1 MNDYINIGKLVS
13 AFGLTGELVLKHALG
28 KKTTF
33 KEGEVLF
40 IEQIKG
46 SYLPYFIQSSKSKTK
61 EETFVKLEGVDT
73 REKALKLIQKNIW
86 MQQNDFRKLV
96 AKNSPLGLL
105 GYTLIDEGKPIG
117 KIDEVIE
124 QPHQVLLQIKIQ
136 GKEAL
141 IPLHE
146 ETLVNIDHKKNE
158 VHVTLPEGLLD
169 IYLSER

>member
-40 IEQIKG
+40 IEQIKY

-117 KIDEVIE
+117 KINEVIE

-158 VHVTLPEGLLD
+158 VHVTLPEGLLE
-169 IYLSER
+169 IYLQ

>member
-1 MNDYINIGKLVS
+1 MSNIPPGSQPPPQELGLGPEAICCQPLSAGQMVRARGFTWMLLLWYLVIP
-13 AFGLTGELVLKHALG
+13 V
-28 KKTTF
+28 
-33 KEGEVLF
+33 VM
-40 IEQIKG
+40 
-46 SYLPYFIQSSKSKTK
+46 LPYIAFMTV
-61 EETFVKLEGVDT
+61 TL
-73 REKALKLIQKNIW
+73 
-86 MQQNDFRKLV
+86 
-96 AKNSPLGLL
+96 PLGLL

-158 VHVTLPEGLLD
+158 VHVTLPEGLLE
-169 IYLSER
+169 IYLQ